1 MINKNRPCSIDSSF
15 VIVIKRK
22 YLKYCAVLQHWPAVI
37 QSTLLLVVRQW
48 ALPGYTRQ
56 IFLIV
61 QLKRR
66 EVAPIVAV
74 I

>member
-1 MINKNRPCSIDSSF
+1 MQITR
-15 VIVIKRK
+15 
-22 YLKYCAVLQHWPAVI
+22 
-37 QSTLLLVVRQW
+37 LLVVRQW
-48 ALPGYTRQ
+48 ALPGYTRR

-66 EVAPIVAV
+66 EVAPIAAV